1 MNLKELLID
10 YTDMQKEIK
19 ELEEKINK
27 LEIKVNEFS
36 VVEASSLKPP
46 FQKQNIKVDHTDI
59 KKKRTLN
66 YYKSM
71 LQERY
76 DRLLEQQIKVE
87 EFIDNLPNSRLR
99 RIFTYRYLEN
109 CTWQKVAYK
118 IGGGATEKSVMQ
130 EHIRYL
136 NNL

>member
-1 MNLKELLID
+1 
-10 YTDMQKEIK
+10 MQKEIR

-36 VVEASSLKPP
+36 IVEASSLKPP
-46 FQKQNIKVDHTDI
+46 YQKQNIKVDHIDI

-99 RIFTYRYLEN
+99 RIFTYRYFEQ

-118 IGGGATEKSVMQ
+118 IGGGATEQSIKL
-130 EHIRYL
+130 EHFRYL
-136 NNL
+136 EKI

>member
-59 KKKRTLN
+59 KKKRTLS

-76 DRLLEQQIKVE
+76 DRLLEQQLKVE

-99 RIFTYRYLEN
+99 RIFTYRYLER

-118 IGGGATEKSVMQ
+118 IGGGATEYSVKM
-130 EHIRYL
+130 EHNRYL
-136 NNL
+136 EKI